1 MLKLQLRH
9 VRVDQVTRFY
19 RQGSVLDGTIKS
31 GSLGV
36 EVAIDVDSDELPERI
51 AELVR
56 VAKASCFTHGALA
69 GPVAVE
75 TSVRLNGLLLRPEPA
90 G

>member
-1 MLKLQLRH
+1 MMKLALEN
-9 VRVDQVTRFY
+9 VRVDQTTRFY
-19 RQGSVLDGTIKS
+19 RQGSMLAGSIKS

-36 EVAIDVDSDELPERI
+36 EVTVDVDSDEPPERI

-56 VAKASCFTHGALA
+56 VARQSCFTHGALVE
-69 GPVAVE
+69 PVTVE
-75 TSVRLNGLLLRPEPA
+75 TSLRLNGRPLEVGSA

>member
-1 MLKLQLRH
+1 MMKLELKD
-9 VRVDQVTRFY
+9 VRVDQLTRFY
-19 RQGSVLDGTIKS
+19 REGSVLGGTIQS

-36 EVAIDVDSDELPERI
+36 EVAIDVESDEPPARI

-69 GPVAVE
+69 APVRVE
-75 TSVRLNGLLLRPEPA
+75 TALRLNGEPLESGA
-90 G
+90 AW